1 MQIRF
6 IDDDP
11 SGQVF
16 YKVLRERVDTYFKD
30 NKISKY
36 GNATI
41 VIKTIVLLTFYIL
54 PFVLLLTLNF
64 SPFLNY
70 VLWTIMGFA
79 LAGIGMSVMHDANH
93 GAYSSNKTINF
104 LMGHTLNLLGG
115 CVSNWKIQH
124 NVLHHSFTNIANV
137 DDDIDDKLFFRFSP
151 HGKSKWILRFQYLYC
166 FFFYGLTSLYWAVGK
181 DFVQFFLYSKE
192 NHIRFKGLRKWMA
205 FFQILLYKLIYF
217 TVILIIPIFVLEMNG
232 FHFFMGWLLMHFIAG
247 ITLTVVFQL
256 AHVVEST
263 GQPLPDDK
271 GVIHDAWVVHQL
283 KTTCNFSR
291 NNKWLSWY
299 VGGLNFQVE
308 HHIFPSICHV
318 HYPAIAP
325 IVKSTAE
332 EFGVPYLEYKTFG
345 EALHSHLMTMK
356 RFGVDMH

>member
-6 IDDDP
+6 IDDEQ
-11 SGQVF
+11 SGQQF
-16 YKVLRERVDTYFKD
+16 NRVLRERVDAYFKE

-36 GNATI
+36 GNS
-41 VIKTIVLLTFYIL
+41 TIVLKTLVLLMGYIA
-54 PFVLLLTLNF
+54 PFVVMLTVNL
-64 SPFLNY
+64 PLYMNY
-70 VLWTIMGFA
+70 MLWLIMGFS

-93 GAYSSNKTINF
+93 GAYSSNRVVNF
-104 LMGHTLNLLGG
+104 LMAHSLNLLGG

-124 NVLHHSFTNIANV
+124 NVLHHSFTNIPTV
-137 DDDIDDKLFFRFSP
+137 DDDIDDKLFFRFSS
-151 HGKSKWILRFQYLYC
+151 HGKNKWILRFQYIYC

-192 NHIRFKGLRKWMA
+192 HHIRLSGMKKFMA
-205 FFQILLYKLIYF
+205 FMQILLYKIIYF
-217 TVILIIPIFVLEMNG
+217 TVILIIPIFVLGMDG
-232 FHFFMGWLLMHFIAG
+232 LHFFMGWLLMHFVAG

-263 GQPLPDDK
+263 EQPFPDDK

-291 NNKWLSWY
+291 SNKLLSWY

-308 HHIFPSICHV
+308 HHIFPNICHV
-318 HYPAIAP
+318 HYPHIAP
-325 IVKSTAE
+325 IVKETAH
-332 EFGVPYLEYKTFG
+332 EFGVPYLEFATFG
-345 EALHSHLMTMK
+345 EALSSHLKTMK
-356 RFGVDMH
+356 RFGHDL